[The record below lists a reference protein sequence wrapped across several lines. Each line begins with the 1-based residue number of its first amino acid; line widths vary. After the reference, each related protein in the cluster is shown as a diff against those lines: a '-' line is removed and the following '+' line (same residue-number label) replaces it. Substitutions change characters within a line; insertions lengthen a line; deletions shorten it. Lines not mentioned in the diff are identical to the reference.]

1 MISPIRFKMRWL
13 SEMPH
18 AKKMSSRVTSQIRS
32 TSATCS
38 GCGGESFSVVATG
51 RDYIYHG
58 TEDTFRYVR
67 CGSCGHFYL
76 NPRPD
81 ISQLSLMYP
90 ANYGTFSNRFQGRAN
105 ILGRIKTIVNRKR
118 LKGVVARLP
127 LRGRVLDVGCG
138 NGELLIAL
146 RQARPDLELFGL
158 DWHFPAETRSA
169 LETQGIT
176 MIEAPL
182 EAAELPVQPF
192 DLIIMLQLIEHLWEP
207 EESLR
212 RLVRGLA
219 KDGRI
224 LIETPN
230 TDGWDRRLFADG
242 AWGGYYFP
250 RHLNL
255 YNFERLAELLR
266 RVGLAVESQRNL
278 PAPLIWVYS
287 LQGVVQASFGW
298 KSFLT
303 TLFGVKNLPL
313 VAAFALLDSAAIAMG
328 FMTSN
333 QQTISKKA

>member
-1 MISPIRFKMRWL
+1 MRWL

-18 AKKMSSRVTSQIRS
+18 AKKMNSQVPSQIRS

-38 GCGGESFSVVATG
+38 GCGGEGFTVAATG
-51 RDYIYHG
+51 QDYIYHG

-67 CGSCGHFYL
+67 CDDCGHFYL

-105 ILGRIKTIVNRKR
+105 LLGRIKTIVNRKR
-118 LKGVVARLP
+118 LKSVVAHLP

-146 RQARPDLELFGL
+146 RQTRPDLELFGL
-158 DWHFPAETRSA
+158 DWHFPTETRSS
-169 LETQGIT
+169 LERQGIGV
-176 MIEAPL
+176 IEAPL
-182 EAAELPVQPF
+182 ETAELPAQPF
-192 DLIIMLQLIEHLWEP
+192 DLIVMLQLIEHLWEP
-207 EESLR
+207 EQSLR
-212 RLVRGLA
+212 RLVCALA
-219 KDGRI
+219 KHGRL

-230 TDGWDRRLFADG
+230 TDGWDRRLFAGG

-255 YNFERLAELLR
+255 YNFERLAGLLR
-266 RVGLAVESQRNL
+266 RAGLDVESQRNL

-287 LQGVVQASFGW
+287 LQGAVQANFGW

-303 TLFGVKNLPL
+303 KLFGVKNLPL
-313 VAAFALLDSAAIAMG
+313 VAAFAFLDSAAIVMG
-328 FMTSN
+328 FTTSN
-333 QQTISKKA
+333 QQAISKKA

>member
-1 MISPIRFKMRWL
+1 MNSHTTNRIK
-13 SEMPH
+13 
-18 AKKMSSRVTSQIRS
+18 S
-32 TSATCS
+32 TSTICS
-38 GCGGESFSVVATG
+38 NCGSQRFAVAATG

-67 CGSCGHFYL
+67 CDDCGHFYL

-90 ANYGTFSNRFQGRAN
+90 ANYGTFSKRFQGRAN
-105 ILGRIKTIVNRKR
+105 LLGRIKTIVNRKR
-118 LKGVVARLP
+118 LKGVVAHLP
-127 LRGRVLDVGCG
+127 LRGRILDVGCG

-146 RQARPDLELFGL
+146 REARPDLELFGL

-169 LETQGIT
+169 LERQGIAV
-176 MIEAPL
+176 IEAPL
-182 EAAELPVQPF
+182 EAAELPPEPF
-192 DLIIMLQLIEHLWEP
+192 DLIVMLQLIEHLWEP

-212 RLVRGLA
+212 RLVRALA
-219 KDGRI
+219 KDGRL

-230 TDGWDRRLFADG
+230 TDGWDRRLFAGG

-255 YNFERLAELLR
+255 YNFERLADLLR
-266 RVGLAVESQRNL
+266 RVGLSVESQRNL
-278 PAPLIWVYS
+278 PAPLIWIYS

-303 TLFGVKNLPL
+303 RLFGVKNLPL
-313 VAAFALLDSAAIAMG
+313 IAAFAFLDSACITMG
-328 FMTSN
+328 FTTSN
-333 QQTISKKA
+333 QQTISKKT